1 MGMRLH
7 MDTSLR
13 RSLGFAGLGGMTFSS
28 RSMEFAV
35 LAPPLLDVKFALC
48 FRMLAMSL
56 LRWTRFCL

>member
-1 MGMRLH
+1 MRLH

-28 RSMEFAV
+28 RSMEFAI
-35 LAPPLLDVKFALC
+35 LAPPLLDVKFALG

>member
-1 MGMRLH
+1 MRLH

-28 RSMEFAV
+28 RCMEFAI
-35 LAPPLLDVKFALC
+35 LAPSLLDVKFALC
-48 FRMLAMSL
+48 FRMLAISL